1 MLYGICTLGAMEL
14 SCHLITHITSPSRPQ
29 NEGHRQTSS
38 RKIIC
43 LLPRNQTSNNSLM
56 TTLLLSFF
64 SLSGQTLLACIV
76 LDQDNSFFLTQHQDD
91 SHNIFQCF
99 LFEGT
104 YVSGL
109 APNKA
114 EKTIESASR
123 PLVCFGGL
131 IDTTIKGLTIL
142 LSIWAEI
149 DYHICYICDEM
160 YQCSRQ
166 NSYDKMN
173 ATTWSSMRMITSNE
187 YCVNWDMCYWWR
199 IYSHI

>member
-1 MLYGICTLGAMEL
+1 MCEISVICIAYYMFAHVFCTPWMMRFRGSSLFSCEHVQKGIWGQIIWIPFNAHCKGEL
-14 SCHLITHITSPSRPQ
+14 LLNLKIQ
-29 NEGHRQTSS
+29 NF
-38 RKIIC
+38 
-43 LLPRNQTSNNSLM
+43 NSLY
-56 TTLLLSFF
+56 LFLVLS
-64 SLSGQTLLACIV
+64 SITKKG
-76 LDQDNSFFLTQHQDD
+76 
-91 SHNIFQCF
+91 
-99 LFEGT
+99 E
-104 YVSGL
+104 
-109 APNKA
+109 
-114 EKTIESASR
+114 IESASR

-199 IYSHI
+199 IHSYI

>member
-1 MLYGICTLGAMEL
+1 MDCGLIINKPRGLLQKCQGLTNIQGYWLGFDWIRSFGSRSDGAEDGL
-14 SCHLITHITSPSRPQ
+14 SARLKGSAP
-29 NEGHRQTSS
+29 G
-38 RKIIC
+38 
-43 LLPRNQTSNNSLM
+43 
-56 TTLLLSFF
+56 
-64 SLSGQTLLACIV
+64 
-76 LDQDNSFFLTQHQDD
+76 D
-91 SHNIFQCF
+91 
-99 LFEGT
+99 
-104 YVSGL
+104 VSGERLGVGLGSSPAHAARTGGASSL
-109 APNKA
+109 ARLAWVNSRR
-114 EKTIESASR
+114 TESASR

-131 IDTTIKGLTIL
+131 IDNTIKGLTIL

-199 IYSHI
+199 IHSHI